1 MNKTMKQIL
10 FVSLF
15 LLFLPISVLADT
27 PGINGYNT
35 VPNPNEK
42 IIPKNSNQGY
52 VPANVQESQSQ
63 EAARKKQAQ
72 EKKEKNERAIQKDS
86 SYESVKQV
94 AERVD
99 QTLEKKSPT
108 VKELEQ
114 VARDIESIKNYI
126 AKNTDKNDSSQI
138 QGLRTTIRN
147 YEEKFV
153 SLEEAAKK
161 REEAQTYLEQA
172 KNTVDP
178 TKLSKLTSYIYL
190 EDGFFGITDIFPKV
204 VNAIVQGLFFVTKTL
219 YCLVIIILEQV
230 FSANVYQVLDQIVS
244 FSAQMFQTFMN
255 DYQYLVYALAMIGGL
270 VEFFKTKRFPFQ
282 MFRFLLVW
290 FLALFLYRPSIFST
304 NVGNQQFEA
313 KYNLSRVIQ
322 IVDSVSLD
330 MTKIAI
336 SGFDQLDKEHQSI
349 GTNANN
355 LATVKEAIFQEMV
368 YKPFLALN
376 FNTTD
381 TKVVS
386 EEKIRKLFETD
397 GKDEKVKGFSKVNEK
412 ISNLSWS
419 SIGSKFLTAFASL
432 VKAMVVGL
440 ALIMIGLISL
450 VFKYMVLLMIVALVF
465 LLFIA
470 MIPSFEQVL
479 GNAGK
484 KILQFAFLGG
494 LGLFGIRAFLY
505 VNSLIEGIAGGM
517 SKVYFWVV
525 ILQGLIWFV
534 LWRCRSMLM
543 GLFVRGTLSAQVVAQ
558 RVQQNLG
565 NLYQP
570 DLIPTVNPFTKNRTL
585 DRSTV
590 EASQPLADSLGNE
603 VLEPSTPSSSGVR
616 TLFRATKNTMKQGAN
631 RALEGYDTLRYG
643 AGETLDKQVALDKRA
658 EFKQRLLDTAD
669 HLRHVATIPKGE
681 RLRSKLHDLAGD
693 TNAPAQV
700 AFKERENRYLERQE
714 RQEERKRE
722 QVAFREYQQQQSDE
736 KPTLSSMVEN
746 ELVKPQMKREFRREQ
761 LKRKQEI
768 PSIQSKEPLESS
780 PIVEEKSAISRELF
794 EKRKK

>member
-1 MNKTMKQIL
+1 MNKIMKQLL

-27 PGINGYNT
+27 PGMNGYNT

-42 IIPKNSNQGY
+42 IIPKHSNQGY
-52 VPANVQESQSQ
+52 VPANVQESQSR
-63 EAARKKQAQ
+63 EAARKKRAQ
-72 EKKEKNERAIQKDS
+72 ETKEKHERAIQKDS
-86 SYESVKQV
+86 SYESVKQA

-99 QTLEKKSPT
+99 QILEKKAPT

-114 VARDIESIKNYI
+114 AARDIESIKNYI
-126 AKNTDKNDSSQI
+126 AKNADKNDSSQI
-138 QGLRTTIRN
+138 QGLQTTIRN

-190 EDGFFGITDIFPKV
+190 EDGFFGTTDIFPKV

-244 FSAQMFQTFMN
+244 FSAQMFQTFMD

-290 FLALFLYRPSIFST
+290 FLALFLYHPSIFST
-304 NVGNQQFEA
+304 NVVNQQFEA

-322 IVDSVSLD
+322 IVDSVSSD

-381 TKVVS
+381 VS
-386 EEKIRKLFETD
+386 EEKVRVLFETE
-397 GKDEKVKGFSKVNEK
+397 GKTKDVKTFSDKNEK

-450 VFKYMVLLMIVALVF
+450 VFKDMVLLMIVALVF

-494 LGLFGIRAFLY
+494 LGLFGIRAFLFI
-505 VNSLIEGIAGGM
+505 NSLIEGVAGGM
-517 SKVYFWVV
+517 SKVYFWVA

-543 GLFVRGTLSAQVVAQ
+543 GLFVRGTLSAQEVAQ

-565 NLYQP
+565 HLYQP
-570 DLIPTVNPFTKNRTL
+570 DLIPTVNPFSKNRTL

-590 EASQPLADSLGNE
+590 EPSQPLADSLVNE
-603 VLEPSTPSSSGVR
+603 ALEPSIPSSSGVR

-631 RALEGYDTLRYG
+631 RVLEGYDTLRYG

-693 TNAPAQV
+693 TNSPAQV

-722 QVAFREYQQQQSDE
+722 QVAFREYQQQSDE
-736 KPTLSSMVEN
+736 KLTLSSMIEN
-746 ELVKPQMKREFRREQ
+746 ELVKPQMKREFHREQ

>member
-1 MNKTMKQIL
+1 MKQIL

-114 VARDIESIKNYI
+114 AARDIESIKNYI

-322 IVDSVSLD
+322 IVDSVSSD

-381 TKVVS
+381 VS
-386 EEKIRKLFETD
+386 EEKVRALFETE
-397 GKDEKVKGFSKVNEK
+397 GKSDLVEKVSKENKK
-412 ISNLSWS
+412 ISNLAWS

-494 LGLFGIRAFLY
+494 LGLFGIRAFLFI
-505 VNSLIEGIAGGM
+505 NSLIEGVAGGM
-517 SKVYFWVV
+517 SKVYFWVA

-543 GLFVRGTLSAQVVAQ
+543 GLFVRGTLSAQEVAQ

-570 DLIPTVNPFTKNRTL
+570 DLIPTVNPFSKNRTL

-590 EASQPLADSLGNE
+590 EPSQPLADSPVNE
-603 VLEPSTPSSSGVR
+603 VLEPSIPSSSGVR

-658 EFKQRLLDTAD
+658 EFKQRLLDKAD

-693 TNAPAQV
+693 TNAPVQV

-722 QVAFREYQQQQSDE
+722 QVAFREYRQQQSDE
-736 KPTLSSMVEN
+736 KPTLSSMIEN
-746 ELVKPQMKREFRREQ
+746 ELVKPQMKREFHREQ

>member
-1 MNKTMKQIL
+1 MNKTMKQLL
-10 FVSLF
+10 FISLF

-86 SYESVKQV
+86 SYESVKQ
-94 AERVD
+94 AADQVD
-99 QTLEKKSPT
+99 QTLQKKSPT

-114 VARDIESIKNYI
+114 AARDIESIKNYI
-126 AKNTDKNDSSQI
+126 AKNADKNDSSQI

-244 FSAQMFQTFMN
+244 FSAQMFQTFMD

-322 IVDSVSLD
+322 IVDSVSSD

-381 TKVVS
+381 VS
-386 EEKIRKLFETD
+386 EEKVRALFETE
-397 GKDEKVKGFSKVNEK
+397 GKTKDVKTFSDENEK

-517 SKVYFWVV
+517 SKVYFWVA

-543 GLFVRGTLSAQVVAQ
+543 GLFVRGTLSAQEVAQ

-565 NLYQP
+565 HLYQP
-570 DLIPTVNPFTKNRTL
+570 DLIPTVNPFSKNRTL
-585 DRSTV
+585 DRST
-590 EASQPLADSLGNE
+590 ADSSQSLADSPVNE
-603 VLEPSTPSSSGVR
+603 ALEPSVSPPSGVR

-631 RALEGYDTLRYG
+631 RALEGYDTFRYG
-643 AGETLDKQVALDKRA
+643 AGETLEKQVALEKRS

-669 HLRHVATIPKGE
+669 NLRHVATIPKGE
-681 RLRSKLHDLAGD
+681 HLRSKLHDLAGD
-693 TNAPAQV
+693 INAPAQI
-700 AFKERENRYLERQE
+700 AFKERENRRLERQE
-714 RQEERKRE
+714 RQEQRKRE
-722 QVAFREYQQQQSDE
+722 QTAFKDYRQQQSDE

-746 ELVKPQMKREFRREQ
+746 ELVKPQMKREFHREQ
-761 LKRKQEI
+761 LKWKQEI

-780 PIVEEKSAISRELF
+780 PIVEEKLAISRELF

>member
-1 MNKTMKQIL
+1 MNKIMKQLL

-27 PGINGYNT
+27 PGMNGYNT

-42 IIPKNSNQGY
+42 IIPKHSNQGY

-63 EAARKKQAQ
+63 EAARKKRAQ
-72 EKKEKNERAIQKDS
+72 ETKEKHERAIQKDS
-86 SYESVKQV
+86 SYESVKQA

-99 QTLEKKSPT
+99 QILEKKAPT

-114 VARDIESIKNYI
+114 AARDIESIKNYI
-126 AKNTDKNDSSQI
+126 AKNADKNDSSQI
-138 QGLRTTIRN
+138 QGLQTTIRN

-190 EDGFFGITDIFPKV
+190 EDGFFGTTDIFPKV

-244 FSAQMFQTFMN
+244 FSAQMFQTFMD

-290 FLALFLYRPSIFST
+290 FLALFLYHPSIFST
-304 NVGNQQFEA
+304 NVVNQQFEA

-322 IVDSVSLD
+322 IVDSVSSD

-381 TKVVS
+381 VS
-386 EEKIRKLFETD
+386 EEKVRVLFETE
-397 GKDEKVKGFSKVNEK
+397 GKTKDVKTFSDKNEK

-419 SIGSKFLTAFASL
+419 SIGNKFLTAFASL

-494 LGLFGIRAFLY
+494 LGLFGIRAFLFI
-505 VNSLIEGIAGGM
+505 NSLIEGVAGGM
-517 SKVYFWVV
+517 SKVYFWVA

-543 GLFVRGTLSAQVVAQ
+543 GLFVRGTLSAQEVAQ

-565 NLYQP
+565 HLYQP
-570 DLIPTVNPFTKNRTL
+570 DLIPTVNPFSKNRTL

-590 EASQPLADSLGNE
+590 EPSQPLADSLVNE
-603 VLEPSTPSSSGVR
+603 ALEPSIPSSSGVR

-631 RALEGYDTLRYG
+631 RVLEGYDTLRYG

-693 TNAPAQV
+693 TNSPAQV

-722 QVAFREYQQQQSDE
+722 QVAFREYQQQSDE
-736 KPTLSSMVEN
+736 KLTLSSMIEN
-746 ELVKPQMKREFRREQ
+746 ELVKPQMKREFHREQ

>member
-1 MNKTMKQIL
+1 MNKIMKQLL

-27 PGINGYNT
+27 PGMNGYNT

-42 IIPKNSNQGY
+42 IIPKHSNQGY

-63 EAARKKQAQ
+63 EAARKKRAQ
-72 EKKEKNERAIQKDS
+72 ETKEKHERAIQKDS
-86 SYESVKQV
+86 SYESVKQA

-99 QTLEKKSPT
+99 QILEKKAPT

-114 VARDIESIKNYI
+114 AARDIESIKNYI
-126 AKNTDKNDSSQI
+126 AKNADKNDSSQI
-138 QGLRTTIRN
+138 QGLQTTIRN

-190 EDGFFGITDIFPKV
+190 EDGFFGTTDIFPKV

-244 FSAQMFQTFMN
+244 FSAQMFQTFMD

-290 FLALFLYRPSIFST
+290 FLALFLYHPSIFST
-304 NVGNQQFEA
+304 NVVNQQFEA

-322 IVDSVSLD
+322 IVDSVSSD

-381 TKVVS
+381 VS
-386 EEKIRKLFETD
+386 EEKVRVLFETE
-397 GKDEKVKGFSKVNEK
+397 GKTKDVKTFSDKNEK

-494 LGLFGIRAFLY
+494 LGLFGIRAFLFI
-505 VNSLIEGIAGGM
+505 NSLIEGVAGSM
-517 SKVYFWVV
+517 SKVYFWVA

-543 GLFVRGTLSAQVVAQ
+543 GLFVRGTLSAQEVAQ

-565 NLYQP
+565 HLYQP
-570 DLIPTVNPFTKNRTL
+570 DLIPTVNPFSKNRTL

-590 EASQPLADSLGNE
+590 EPSQPLADSLVNE
-603 VLEPSTPSSSGVR
+603 ALEPSIPSSSGVR

-631 RALEGYDTLRYG
+631 RVLEGYDTLRYG

-693 TNAPAQV
+693 TNSPAQV

-722 QVAFREYQQQQSDE
+722 QVAFREYQQQSDE
-736 KPTLSSMVEN
+736 KLTLSSMIEN
-746 ELVKPQMKREFRREQ
+746 ELVKPQMKREFHREQ

>member
-1 MNKTMKQIL
+1 MKQLL

-27 PGINGYNT
+27 PGMNGYNT

-42 IIPKNSNQGY
+42 IIPKHSNQGY

-63 EAARKKQAQ
+63 EAARKKRAQ
-72 EKKEKNERAIQKDS
+72 ETKEKHERAIQKDS
-86 SYESVKQV
+86 SYESVKQA

-99 QTLEKKSPT
+99 QILEKKAPT

-114 VARDIESIKNYI
+114 AARDIESIKNYI
-126 AKNTDKNDSSQI
+126 AKNADKNDSSQI
-138 QGLRTTIRN
+138 QGLQTTIRN

-190 EDGFFGITDIFPKV
+190 EDGFFGTTDIFPKV

-244 FSAQMFQTFMN
+244 FSAQMFQTFMD

-290 FLALFLYRPSIFST
+290 FLALFLYHPSIFST
-304 NVGNQQFEA
+304 NVVNQQFEA

-322 IVDSVSLD
+322 IVDSVSSD

-355 LATVKEAIFQEMV
+355 LVTVKEAIFQEMV

-381 TKVVS
+381 VS
-386 EEKIRKLFETD
+386 EEKVRVLFETE
-397 GKDEKVKGFSKVNEK
+397 GKTKDVKTFSDKNEK

-494 LGLFGIRAFLY
+494 LGLFGIRAFLFI
-505 VNSLIEGIAGGM
+505 NSLIEGVAGGM
-517 SKVYFWVV
+517 SKVYFWVA

-543 GLFVRGTLSAQVVAQ
+543 GLFVRGTLSAQEVAQ

-565 NLYQP
+565 HLYQP
-570 DLIPTVNPFTKNRTL
+570 DLIPTVNPFSKNRTL

-590 EASQPLADSLGNE
+590 EPSQPLADSLVNE
-603 VLEPSTPSSSGVR
+603 ALEPSIPSSSGVR

-631 RALEGYDTLRYG
+631 RVLEGYDTLRYG

-693 TNAPAQV
+693 TNSPAQV

-722 QVAFREYQQQQSDE
+722 QVAFREYQQQSDE
-736 KPTLSSMVEN
+736 KLTLSSMIEN
-746 ELVKPQMKREFRREQ
+746 ELVKPQMKREFHREQ

>member
-1 MNKTMKQIL
+1 MKQLL

-27 PGINGYNT
+27 PGINGYHT

-86 SYESVKQV
+86 SYESVKQ
-94 AERVD
+94 AADQVD
-99 QTLEKKSPT
+99 QTLQKKSPT

-114 VARDIESIKNYI
+114 AARDIESIKNYI
-126 AKNTDKNDSSQI
+126 VKNADKNDSSQI
-138 QGLRTTIRN
+138 QGLQTTIRN

-153 SLEEAAKK
+153 SLEETAKK

-244 FSAQMFQTFMN
+244 FSAQMFQTFMD

-270 VEFFKTKRFPFQ
+270 IEFFKTKHFPFQ

-322 IVDSVSLD
+322 IVDSVSSD

-381 TKVVS
+381 VS
-386 EEKIRKLFETD
+386 EEKVRALFETE
-397 GKDEKVKGFSKVNEK
+397 GKTKDVKKFSDENEK
-412 ISNLSWS
+412 ISNLAWS

-494 LGLFGIRAFLY
+494 LGLFGIRAFLFI
-505 VNSLIEGIAGGM
+505 NSLIEGVAGGM
-517 SKVYFWVV
+517 SKVYFWVA

-543 GLFVRGTLSAQVVAQ
+543 GLFVRGTLSAQEVAQ

-565 NLYQP
+565 HLYQP
-570 DLIPTVNPFTKNRTL
+570 DLIPTVNPFSKNRTL

-590 EASQPLADSLGNE
+590 DSSQSLADSPVNE
-603 VLEPSTPSSSGVR
+603 ALEPSVSPSSGVR

-631 RALEGYDTLRYG
+631 RALEGYDTFRYG
-643 AGETLDKQVALDKRA
+643 AGETLEKQVALEKRS

-669 HLRHVATIPKGE
+669 NLRHVATIPKGE
-681 RLRSKLHDLAGD
+681 HLRSKLHDLAGD
-693 TNAPAQV
+693 INAPAQI
-700 AFKERENRYLERQE
+700 AFKERENRRLERQE
-714 RQEERKRE
+714 RQEQRKRE
-722 QVAFREYQQQQSDE
+722 QTAFKDYRQQQSDE

-746 ELVKPQMKREFRREQ
+746 ELVKPQMKREFHREQ